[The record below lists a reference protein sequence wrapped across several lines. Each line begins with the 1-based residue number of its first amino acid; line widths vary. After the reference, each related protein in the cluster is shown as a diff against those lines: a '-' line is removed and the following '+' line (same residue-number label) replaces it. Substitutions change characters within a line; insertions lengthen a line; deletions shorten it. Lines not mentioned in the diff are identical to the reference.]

1 MTTLFLVLGLVLL
14 VGLDKLVALVLLD
27 YFTSAP
33 LALYVSPLRMM
44 RSWPLMMRLLMSVL
58 PVVISSTVLAAGL

>member
-1 MTTLFLVLGLVLL
+1 MTTLFFVSGLVLL
-14 VGLDKLVALVLLD
+14 VGLDRLVALVLLD

-44 RSWPLMMRLLMSVL
+44 RSCPLMRRFCVSTLSV
-58 PVVISSTVLAAGL
+58 VMSSTALEVGL

>member
-1 MTTLFLVLGLVLL
+1 MDMKNSVVNDHAVFFLGGLVALVRLVEL
-14 VGLDKLVALVLLD
+14 VGLVLLD

-44 RSWPLMMRLLMSVL
+44 RS
-58 PVVISSTVLAAGL
+58 